1 MKKVMFIAASLLMTT
16 VASTFAQGVV
26 KVAKDSTKTTVT
38 TSTKVEPGKAEVTVA
53 KDSTTKTVT
62 TTTTARLIKAEMKSA
77 DLPQPVKDLGADFKV
92 QGWDTLDPAY
102 AMKNEANEIMYYLV
116 TFKNTK
122 TGETKSINIT
132 AKGGIVNS

>member
-1 MKKVMFIAASLLMTT
+1 MRKVMFMAASLLMTT

-38 TSTKVEPGKAEVTVA
+38 TSTKVEPAKAEVTVA

-62 TTTTARLIKAEMKSA
+62 TTTAKLVKAEMKSG
-77 DLPQPVKDLGADFKV
+77 DLPQPVKDLGTNFKA
-92 QGWDTLDPAY
+92 QGWETQEVAY
-102 AMKNEANEIMYYLV
+102 ALKNEANEIMYYLV

-122 TGETKSINIT
+122 TGETKSININ

>member
-26 KVAKDSTKTTVT
+26 KDSTTTTISTSTTVDPAKTEVMVAKDSTIKTV
-38 TSTKVEPGKAEVTVA
+38 
-53 KDSTTKTVT
+53 STTTKAKLV
-62 TTTTARLIKAEMKSA
+62 KAEMKSA
-77 DLPQPVKDLGADFKV
+77 DLPQPIKDLGANFKV
-92 QGWDTLDPAY
+92 QGWDTEEPAY

-132 AKGGIVNS
+132 AQGGIVNS

>member
-38 TSTKVEPGKAEVTVA
+38 TSTRVEPAKAEVTVA

-62 TTTTARLIKAEMKSA
+62 TITTAKLIKAEMKSA
-77 DLPQPVKDLGADFKV
+77 DLPQPVKDLGANFKV

-102 AMKNEANEIMYYLV
+102 AMKNEASEIMYYLV

>member
-26 KVAKDSTKTTVT
+26 KVAKDSTTTTVSN
-38 TSTKVEPGKAEVTVA
+38 STKVEPAKAEVTVA

-62 TTTTARLIKAEMKSA
+62 TTTTAKLTKAEMKSA
-77 DLPQPVKDLGADFKV
+77 DLPQPVKDLGTNFKA
-92 QGWDTLDPAY
+92 QGWDTAEVAY
-102 AMKNEANEIMYYLV
+102 SVKNETGEIVYYLV

-122 TGETKSINIT
+122 TGETKSINID
-132 AKGGIVNS
+132 AKGEIVKS

>member
-1 MKKVMFIAASLLMTT
+1 MRKVMFIAASLLMTT

-26 KVAKDSTKTTVT
+26 KVAKDSTTTTISTSTTVDPAKT
-38 TSTKVEPGKAEVTVA
+38 EVTIA
-53 KDSTTKTVT
+53 KDSTIKTVST
-62 TTTTARLIKAEMKSA
+62 TSTAKLVKAEMKSA
-77 DLPQPVKDLGADFKV
+77 DLPQPVKDLGANFKV
-92 QGWDTLDPAY
+92 QGWDTEEPAY

-132 AKGGIVNS
+132 AQGGIVNR